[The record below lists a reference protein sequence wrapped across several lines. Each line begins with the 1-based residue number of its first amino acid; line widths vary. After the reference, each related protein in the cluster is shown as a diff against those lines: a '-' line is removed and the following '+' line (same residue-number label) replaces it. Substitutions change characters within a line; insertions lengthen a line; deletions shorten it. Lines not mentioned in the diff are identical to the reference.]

1 MTTELST
8 AWSMD
13 RDDESAAPAR
23 AAVKTRKA
31 SASGAAASGAGASG
45 AAASGAVASE
55 LASPSQ
61 APARRAA
68 RKTAGTAK
76 AAKGAKSAKA
86 GKTTKET
93 ILAAAEV
100 VFARNGY
107 DGASTVA
114 IAKQAKCYE
123 SLIYYHFGNKDKL
136 FAAVLEDA
144 YRKLV
149 AAEQALQV
157 DYADPRQ
164 ALADVVLFMWEY
176 YQQHPELIFLLNTEN
191 LLKGKHVKH
200 SAELQK
206 FLPNAIRVLRGAVE
220 AGVQQGVF
228 REDLHVD
235 DLYISVMG
243 LGYFYLSNRHTLS
256 AFFGKDL
263 MAGSERERWGR
274 WMVDTVF
281 NAVRKA

>member
-31 SASGAAASGAGASG
+31 SASGAAASGAVASG
-45 AAASGAVASE
+45 AAASE
-55 LASPSQ
+55 LASPPQ

-68 RKTAGTAK
+68 RKTAAP
-76 AAKGAKSAKA
+76 AKGAKSAKA

-149 AAEQALQV
+149 AAEQALHV

-228 REDLHVD
+228 REDIHVD

>member
-23 AAVKTRKA
+23 AAAKTRKA
-31 SASGAAASGAGASG
+31 AASGAVASGAAASGAAASGAGAPEI
-45 AAASGAVASE
+45 A
-55 LASPSQ
+55 LAPQ

-68 RKTAGTAK
+68 RKTAAPAK
-76 AAKGAKSAKA
+76 AAKAAKP

-149 AAEQALQV
+149 AAEQALHV

-164 ALADVVLFMWEY
+164 ALADVVLFMWDY

-228 REDLHVD
+228 REDIHVD

-274 WMVDTVF
+274 WMVETVF

>member
-23 AAVKTRKA
+23 AAAKTRKA
-31 SASGAAASGAGASG
+31 AASGAVASGAAASGA
-45 AAASGAVASE
+45 AAPE
-55 LASPSQ
+55 LAS
-61 APARRAA
+61 APRAA
-68 RKTAGTAK
+68 RKTAAPAKGAK
-76 AAKGAKSAKA
+76 AAKPAKA

-149 AAEQALQV
+149 TAEQALHV

-200 SAELQK
+200 SAALEQ
-206 FLPNAIRVLRGAVE
+206 FLPNAIRVLRTAVE

-228 REDLHVD
+228 REDIHVD

-274 WMVDTVF
+274 WMVETVF

>member
-23 AAVKTRKA
+23 ARKRKA
-31 SASGAAASGAGASG
+31 APADAAVQPPHT
-45 AAASGAVASE
+45 AVA
-55 LASPSQ
+55 P
-61 APARRAA
+61 A

-76 AAKGAKSAKA
+76 AAKGAKGAKA
-86 GKTTKET
+86 GKTTKES

-123 SLIYYHFGNKDKL
+123 SLIYYHYGNKDKL

-149 AAEQALQV
+149 AAEQALHV

-200 SAELQK
+200 STELQK

-220 AGVQQGVF
+220 AGMQQGVF
-228 REDLHVD
+228 RDDIHVD

-243 LGYFYLSNRHTLS
+243 LGYFYLSNRYTLS
-256 AFFGKDL
+256 SFFGKDL

-274 WMVDTVF
+274 WMVETVF
-281 NAVRKA
+281 NAVRKV

>member
-31 SASGAAASGAGASG
+31 SASGAGASG
-45 AAASGAVASE
+45 AAASE
-55 LASPSQ
+55 LASQ

-149 AAEQALQV
+149 AAEQALHV

>member
-23 AAVKTRKA
+23 AAAKTRKA
-31 SASGAAASGAGASG
+31 AASGAAASGAAASGAGAPEI
-45 AAASGAVASE
+45 ASA
-55 LASPSQ
+55 PP

-68 RKTAGTAK
+68 RKTAAPAK
-76 AAKGAKSAKA
+76 AAKAAKP

-149 AAEQALQV
+149 AAEQALHV

-220 AGVQQGVF
+220 AGVQQDVF
-228 REDLHVD
+228 REDIHVD

-274 WMVDTVF
+274 CMVETVF

>member
-1 MTTELST
+1 
-8 AWSMD
+8 MD
-13 RDDESAAPAR
+13 RDDASAAPVR
-23 AAVKTRKA
+23 AAAKTRKA
-31 SASGAAASGAGASG
+31 RAAPADAALPAPDAAA
-45 AAASGAVASE
+45 
-55 LASPSQ
+55 
-61 APARRAA
+61 APA
-68 RKTAGTAK
+68 RKTAG
-76 AAKGAKSAKA
+76 AAKPAQGAKSAKGAKA
-86 GKTTKET
+86 GKTTKES

-123 SLIYYHFGNKDKL
+123 SLIYYHYGNKDKL

-149 AAEQALQV
+149 AAEQALHV

-200 SAELQK
+200 STELQK

-220 AGVQQGVF
+220 AGMQQGLF
-228 REDLHVD
+228 RDDIHVD

-243 LGYFYLSNRHTLS
+243 LGYFYLSNRYTLS
-256 AFFGKDL
+256 SFFGKDL